1 MDIKP
6 WPVEK
11 DYTFPSAWVDASGA
25 TVDDGSYLD
34 EGLYER
40 AMKEAYAARLRVAV
54 EALQQY
60 SGASDPGSSVAAQ
73 ALADIGELPTE

>member
-40 AMKEAYAARLRVAV
+40 AMKEAYAVRLKHLIDACGD
-54 EALQQY
+54 EGGHKPDKDQTCFICK
-60 SGASDPGSSVAAQ
+60 
-73 ALADIGELPTE
+73 ALAEIGELP